1 MEEMIQSAF
10 GWIKEQEITT
20 AKELSRLIT
29 AFELWGV
36 ENDFPTKLIQL
47 KSENNWDNS
56 IRETA
61 RACSS
66 LVSSNLDLEECEEWL
81 LSKKENNGSWENDV
95 YDTTYALIALA
106 DMGIPEMKGCKW
118 LVENY
123 GEKWEHVGTTSLI
136 ITTLVKQE
144 DLTKEKHFNDF
155 IEERAKWIL
164 SERAEDG
171 GWKFISTSNLVI
183 QALIIAGLKEE
194 LDTSL
199 KWLMSRQNSNGS
211 WGKDEGD
218 ITATALSLITL
229 GYAHRQ

>member
-1 MEEMIQSAF
+1 MEEMIQNAF
-10 GWIKEQEITT
+10 EWIREQEVSN

-36 ENDFPTKLIQL
+36 ENDYSTNLIQF

-66 LVSSNLDLEECEEWL
+66 LVSSNLDLEKCREWL
-81 LSKKENNGSWENDV
+81 LSKRDDNGSWGNDV

-106 DMGIPEMKGCKW
+106 EMGIHEMKGCKW

-144 DLTKEKHFNDF
+144 TLTNDKHFTVF
-155 IEERAKWIL
+155 IEERARWIL
-164 SERAEDG
+164 SKRAEDG

-183 QALIIAGLKEE
+183 QALVIVGLKEE
-194 LDTSL
+194 LKQSFN
-199 KWLMSRQNSNGS
+199 WLISRQNSNGS
-211 WGKDEGD
+211 WGKKEGD
-218 ITATALSLITL
+218 IAATALSLITL
-229 GYAHRQ
+229 GYAHK

>member
-1 MEEMIQSAF
+1 MEEMIKNTF
-10 GWIKEQEITT
+10 GWIREQEITT
-20 AKELSRLIT
+20 AKGLSRLIT
-29 AFELWGV
+29 AYELWGV

-66 LVSSNLDLEECEEWL
+66 LASSNFDLEKCGEWL
-81 LSKKENNGSWENDV
+81 LSKRENNGSWGNDV

-106 DMGIPEMKGCKW
+106 EMEIHETKGCKW

-136 ITTLVKQE
+136 ITTLAKQE
-144 DLTKEKHFNDF
+144 ALTKDKHFTDF
-155 IEERAKWIL
+155 IEERARWIL
-164 SERAEDG
+164 SERAEEG

-183 QALIIAGLKEE
+183 QALVIVGLKEE
-194 LDTSL
+194 LKQSL
-199 KWLMSRQNSNGS
+199 NWLISRQNNNGS
-211 WGKDEGD
+211 WGKNEGD

>member
-1 MEEMIQSAF
+1 MEEMVQNAF
-10 GWIKEQEITT
+10 EWIREQDIST

-36 ENDFPTKLIQL
+36 ENDFPTELTQL

-66 LVSSNLDLEECEEWL
+66 LVSSNFDLGKCGEWL
-81 LSKKENNGSWENDV
+81 LSKRENNGSWQNDV

-106 DMGIPEMKGCKW
+106 EMGILEMKGCKW

-136 ITTLVKQE
+136 INTLVKQE
-144 DLTKEKHFNDF
+144 NLTDEKHFTDF

-183 QALIIAGLKEE
+183 QALIIVDLKEE

-211 WGKDEGD
+211 WGKNEGD

-229 GYAHRQ
+229 GYAHKQ